1 MHVFGFRPPG
11 VGPRVNQG
19 NMLVK
24 TREWIGFSA
33 PGEWKFPSILLSSKE
48 RDEGIQHLVKQGTV
62 TRDMLGIQHFPKPMN
77 LGIIKGEDAFSS
89 LPTTFL
95 QIDSGDDS
103 LKNLEWIST

>member
-1 MHVFGFRPPG
+1 
-11 VGPRVNQG
+11 
-19 NMLVK
+19 MLVK

-77 LGIIKGEDAFSS
+77 LGIIKGEYAFSS